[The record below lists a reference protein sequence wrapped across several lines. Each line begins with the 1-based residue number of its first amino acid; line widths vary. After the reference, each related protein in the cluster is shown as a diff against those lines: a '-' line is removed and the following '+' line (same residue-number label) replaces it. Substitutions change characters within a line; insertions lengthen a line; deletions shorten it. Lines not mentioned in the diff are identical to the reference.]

1 MTENAPR
8 AVPASPAPTRGT
20 KRRRTPRLATT
31 SGVLTYVFIAL
42 AVLLPVPYMLQLPGP
57 VFNTLGDYQGKPMIS
72 VSGAKTYPT
81 KGRIDMLTVAVSGG
95 PGRDTYASQ
104 ALGAL
109 LHGKETVI
117 PTEAY
122 YPLDTNRVD
131 VAASNAVE
139 MSSSQDVAVAAAM
152 GQLDKSYSVHLLVDE
167 VVADSPAQS
176 KLAKGDRILSVNG
189 KKLDSDPA
197 AAQVMSETVQSSDT
211 VDLVVDRDGKKVDVA
226 LKPSTIDGR
235 KAIGIN
241 MKQDFE
247 FPVDVSFNVEGVGG
261 PSAGTMFALAI
272 IDELTP
278 GAMTGGK
285 HVAGTG
291 EIDPAGT
298 VGPIGGARQ
307 KVAAST
313 EKGATL
319 FLSPADNCAE
329 VIAAADQSKI
339 TVARIDTLDDARNA
353 VEQYA
358 AGDTSELKKCPAG
371 GADTNEKGQ
380 Q

>member
-1 MTENAPR
+1 MTY
-8 AVPASPAPTRGT
+8 
-20 KRRRTPRLATT
+20 L
-31 SGVLTYVFIAL
+31 LFAL

-57 VFNTLGDYQGKPMIS
+57 VFNTLGDYQGKPMID
-72 VSGAKTYPT
+72 VSGAETYPT
-81 KGRIDMLTVAVSGG
+81 DGRIDMLTVAVSGG

-104 ALGAL
+104 ALGTL
-109 LHGKETVI
+109 LNGKETVI

-122 YPLDTNRVD
+122 YPLDTTREE
-131 VAASNAVE
+131 VASSNAVE

-152 GQLDKSYSVHLLVDE
+152 GQLDEPYKVHLLVNE
-167 VVADSPAQS
+167 VVPDSPAEGQ
-176 KLAKGDRILSVNG
+176 LLKGDRIISVNG
-189 KKLDSDPA
+189 KKLDSDPEA
-197 AAQVMSETVQSSDT
+197 AKVMSETVQSSDS
-211 VDLVVDRDGKKVDVA
+211 VDIVVERGGEDVDVA
-226 LKPSTIDGR
+226 MKPATIDGR
-235 KAIGIN
+235 KAIGIS
-241 MKQDFE
+241 MRQDFE
-247 FPVDVSFNVEGVGG
+247 FPVDVAFNVEGIGG

-291 EIDPAGT
+291 EIDPAGN

-313 EKGATL
+313 AQGAKL

-329 VIAAADQSKI
+329 VIEAADQSKI
-339 TVARIDTLDDARNA
+339 TVARIDTLDDAQNA

-358 AGDTSELKKCPAG
+358 AGDTSDLEKCPAG
-371 GADTNEKGQ
+371 GADNNEKGQ
-380 Q
+380 

>member
-20 KRRRTPRLATT
+20 KRRRSPRLATT

-57 VFNTLGDYQGKPMIS
+57 VFNTLGDYQGDSMIG

-81 KGRIDMLTVAVSGG
+81 DGRIDMLTVAVSGG
-95 PGRDTYASQ
+95 PGRDIFASQ

-109 LHGKETVI
+109 INGDQTVV

-122 YPLDTNRVD
+122 YPLDTTRED
-131 VAASNAVE
+131 VTESNAVE
-139 MSSSQDVAVAAAM
+139 MSSSQDVAIAAAM
-152 GQLDKSYSVHLLVDE
+152 GQLDKAYSVHLSVDE
-167 VVADSPAQS
+167 VVADAPAQG
-176 KLAKGDRILSVNG
+176 KLRKGDRLMSVNG
-189 KKLDSDPA
+189 RKLDSDPQ
-197 AAQVMSETVQSSDT
+197 AAQIMSKTVQESDS
-211 VDLVVDRDGKKVDVA
+211 VELGIERDGKTETISLTPAKVD
-226 LKPSTIDGR
+226 DR
-235 KAIGIN
+235 RAIGIT

-247 FPVDVSFNVEGVGG
+247 FPVDVKFNVDGVGG

-272 IDELTP
+272 VDELTP

-291 EIDPAGT
+291 EITPDGT

-307 KVAAST
+307 KVAAAT

-329 VIAAADQSKI
+329 VMAAADQSKI
-339 TVARIDTLDDARNA
+339 TVARIDTLDDAQTT

-358 AGDTSELKKCPAG
+358 AGNTSDLPTCPAD
-371 GADTNEKGQ
+371 GADNNEKGQ
-380 Q
+380 

>member
-8 AVPASPAPTRGT
+8 AVPVSAEPRRDT
-20 KRRRTPRLATT
+20 RRRQTPRLATT

-57 VFNTLGDYQGKPMIS
+57 VFNTLGDYQGDSMIS

-81 KGRIDMLTVAVSGG
+81 DGRIDMLTVAVSGG
-95 PGRDTYASQ
+95 PGRDVYASQ
-104 ALGAL
+104 ALGAVL
-109 LHGKETVI
+109 NGKETVV

-122 YPLDTNRVD
+122 YPLDTTRED
-131 VAASNAVE
+131 VTASNAVE

-152 GQLDKSYSVHLLVDE
+152 GQLDKPYSVHLLVDE
-167 VVADSPAQS
+167 IVAKSPS
-176 KLAKGDRILSVNG
+176 EGKLRKGDRLTSVNG
-189 KKLDSDPA
+189 KKLDSDPD
-197 AAQVMSETVQSSDT
+197 AAQTMSETVQST
-211 VDLVVDRDGKKVDVA
+211 NEVDLVVDRDGKSEDITLTPA
-226 LKPSTIDGR
+226 DIDGR
-235 KAIGIN
+235 KAIGIT

-247 FPVDVSFNVEGVGG
+247 FPVDVKFNVDGVGG

-272 IDELTP
+272 VDELTP

-291 EIDPAGT
+291 EITPSGT
-298 VGPIGGARQ
+298 VRPIGGARQ
-307 KVAAST
+307 KVAAAT
-313 EKGATL
+313 ENGATL

-329 VIAAADQSKI
+329 VLTAADQSKI
-339 TVARIDTLDDARNA
+339 TVARIDTLDDARTA

-358 AGDTSELKKCPAG
+358 AGNTSDLPKCSAD
-371 GADTNEKGQ
+371 GADNNEKGQ
-380 Q
+380 